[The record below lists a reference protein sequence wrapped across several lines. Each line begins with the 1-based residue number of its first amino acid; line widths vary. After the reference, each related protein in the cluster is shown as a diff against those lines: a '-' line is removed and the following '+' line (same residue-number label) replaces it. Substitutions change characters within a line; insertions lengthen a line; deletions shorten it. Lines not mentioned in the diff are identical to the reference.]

1 MMPDGV
7 TPSQKK
13 IKSFLGMVMY
23 YQKFISNCSSVAKPL
38 FNLTAVPKGR
48 RVPLRGNVNFK
59 KLSPGDWT
67 KKHSEAFQKLKSAL
81 LESVVLAHPDFSQP
95 FILST
100 DASLD
105 GLGALLSQV
114 PEGETKARPITFAS
128 KALTRA
134 QTKYPAPRLEFL
146 ALKWSVCD
154 KFSHWLKGHNF
165 TVWTDNNPLTYILT
179 KPKLDACEQRW
190 VSKLAPYSFSIQYIP
205 GSRNVVAD
213 SLSRQP
219 FVCQSVGQRLISEP
233 YGALLGEAEQVR
245 EDAIQNTFRV
255 SANTCNIEHLPCKT
269 LEHCSLTCAEVSA
282 ILDVHTQWDV
292 GTDDRAAQWLTQGA
306 HQLLSPGLSPLPVFS
321 LRELQEKQQDDKVL
335 SRVLFHVSRGKRLS
349 RRERAGETF
358 EVLKTPKQWE
368 KLKMLDGVLYR
379 VSKDVLTGKK
389 RWQYVVPASL
399 VSQVLQGVH
408 DEAGHQGQS
417 RTLSLVR
424 QRFFWNSLER
434 DVQRIHSDQG
444 ANFESQLIHEL
455 LEVAGV
461 KKSRT
466 TAYHPMG
473 NGHVERFNRTL

>member
-1 MMPDGV
+1 
-7 TPSQKK
+7 
-13 IKSFLGMVMY
+13 
-23 YQKFISNCSSVAKPL
+23 
-38 FNLTAVPKGR
+38 
-48 RVPLRGNVNFK
+48 
-59 KLSPGDWT
+59 
-67 KKHSEAFQKLKSAL
+67 
-81 LESVVLAHPDFSQP
+81 FSQP

-105 GLGALLSQV
+105 GLGAVLSQV
-114 PEGETKARPITFAS
+114 PEGETKARPIAFTS

-134 QTKYPAPRLEFL
+134 QTKYPAHRLEFL

-219 FVCQSVGQRLISEP
+219 FVRQSVGQRLISEP

-282 ILDVHTQWDV
+282 ILDVHTQWDI

-335 SRVLFHVSRGKRLS
+335 SRVLLHVSRGKRLS

-358 EVLKTPKQWE
+358 EVLKTLKQWE

-473 NGHVERFNRTL
+473 NGHVKRFNRTLVISSNLSSLRELDLSHNNLQDSGVKLLCAGLENPQCKLEILRR